1 MNRSKGQSE
10 PLVLK
15 SKVAH
20 HGSSQCR
27 DAGCLSR
34 PRISRKK
41 GNIGENELSSDNI
54 YFLQQFVGVL
64 NSYAIF
70 FYVDAHFNCMIHD
83 STFQVDFFGLQC
95 EKDRHGFLTICMS
108 YCVLVSF

>member
-27 DAGCLSR
+27 DAGCFSR

-64 NSYAIF
+64 SSF
-70 FYVDAHFNCMIHD
+70 TVLFYVDAHFNCMI
-83 STFQVDFFGLQC
+83 
-95 EKDRHGFLTICMS
+95 
-108 YCVLVSF
+108 